1 LHHIAAWRFARTAP
15 NGLAAHRNGFSF
27 FAWLWFKAGY
37 HFDFNVLFGEAL
49 NVLHKAFFIH
59 THQIHGSAIGAG
71 TTRAANAVHIVF
83 ADIGDVV
90 IYNVRKVINI
100 NTAGSNIG
108 GNQGTYIAA
117 FETCQGLGSGS
128 LAFVAMQCHG
138 RDAILF

>member
-1 LHHIAAWRFARTAP
+1 LHHITAWRFTRTAP

-59 THQIHGSAIGAG
+59 THQIHGSAIGAS
-71 TTRAANAVHIVF
+71 TTGAANAVHIVF
-83 ADIGDVV
+83 ADIGNVV
-90 IYNVRKVINI
+90 IHNVRKVINI

-117 FETCQGLGSGS
+117 FETCQGLGSGR

-138 RDAILF
+138 RDTILF